1 MRMHLTPQRPTRRAG
16 LTRRKVLAGG
26 VLTVGFALAGWQS
39 PTRAGGIGGAR
50 SVDPNA
56 VDTFLSVNGDG
67 TVTLYCGKVDLGQG
81 LRIAMRQIAG
91 EELGIG
97 VDKIKYVE
105 GDTALTPDQGRT
117 SGSNGIQRGGTQIR
131 RAAAT
136 ARAGLIAL
144 AAQRLNVNPD
154 DLIAEG
160 GVVRSKSGAN
170 NGGSNGGT
178 GIRFAD
184 LVAGGNFNLKLDP
197 KAPLKN
203 PATYSLVGKPL
214 PRPDVPAKCT
224 GTFTYM
230 QDFSLPGMVHARVIR
245 PPAIGA
251 KLIAVDETSIKNLP
265 GASVVRIQDFLAVIA
280 DDEWTAVRAAGTLR
294 AQWSEW
300 SGLPAQDK
308 LVATLRAKTDLTDEM
323 LVSRGGEQA
332 GNYGALSRSAS
343 YYWPMQSHGSIG
355 PSCAI
360 ADVDKEAATV
370 WTASQGTHGNRK
382 TFARFLRLPED
393 QVRLIYLEG
402 AGCYGMNGHEDAAA
416 DAAILS
422 QAIGRPVRVQWSRQ
436 DEHGWDPKGPPQLLD
451 ISGVVDS
458 TGRICEWRTEMW
470 LPQTTKGLS
479 DIPLLGPAAAGL
491 DDVRGLQPGA
501 ISQNTDPPYAADK
514 VEVLAHWLKDAPL
527 RPAPIRSPGKPAN
540 CFAVESFTDELASA
554 AGLDPI
560 EFRLRGLD
568 DKRGVEAI
576 KRAAALMN
584 WQSRPSPGSGKNA
597 GNGAAVMRGR
607 GFAYVHYKHSESYVA
622 MGIDVAVER
631 ASGRIK
637 VERVACAFDCGQII
651 NPDGAR
657 AQVEGSILQTL
668 SRVLLEEVQFDQSR
682 VTSVDWNSYPILRF
696 SDVPQIEIELIDRPT
711 EAPVGAGEAACTTV
725 GAALANAVFDA
736 TGARL
741 RTVPFTPERVKAALG
756 AA

>member
-1 MRMHLTPQRPTRRAG
+1 MHLTPQRPTRRAG

-280 DDEWTAVRAAGTLR
+280 DDEWTAVRTAGTLR

-355 PSCAI
+355 PSCAV
-360 ADVDKEAATV
+360 ADVNKEEATV

-451 ISGVVDS
+451 ISGLVDS
-458 TGRICEWRTEMW
+458 TGRIREWRTEMW
-470 LPQTTKGLS
+470 LPQTTKGLP

-491 DDVRGLQPGA
+491 DDVRGMQPGL
-501 ISQNTDPPYAADK
+501 ISQNADPPYKADK

-540 CFAVESFTDELASA
+540 CFAVESFTDELAAA

-568 DKRGVEAI
+568 DKRGIEAI

-597 GNGAAVMRGR
+597 GNSTALMRGR

-622 MGIDVAVER
+622 MGMEVAVER

-668 SRVLLEEVQFDQSR
+668 SRVLMEEVQFDQSR

-696 SDVPQIEIELIDRPT
+696 SDVPQIEIALIDRPT
-711 EAPVGAGEAACTTV
+711 EPPVGAGEAACTTV

>member
-1 MRMHLTPQRPTRRAG
+1 MHLTPQRPTRRAG

-355 PSCAI
+355 PSCAV

-382 TFARFLRLPED
+382 TFARFLRLPKD

-458 TGRICEWRTEMW
+458 TGRIREWRTEMW